1 VFLHWYWS
9 LPASNLSLSRHIL
22 TPLRNQI
29 VGQMRSILLTF
40 LAFGFAIAANAQS
53 GRIKPAKTPEPRI
66 IVGPSVLTLPAAK
79 TAPPPTP
86 TPLHSKDESDEL
98 IKVRSVLVP
107 IPVSVTDSSGR
118 SVSTLGI
125 SDFELKVDG
134 KPAEIADLARS
145 ETPIRLAMLFD
156 NSSSVLIARD
166 FERQAAQRFFKR
178 VIRPDKDK
186 AALFSV
192 ADSTQLEMAITS
204 EVGRLTAA
212 IERFPDPKGATALL
226 DGILEVSE
234 YMRSFNGRRVVVI
247 VSDGEDTYSDM
258 ATSLETVVRSLLSN
272 DCQVYVVKTKDFE
285 NYKLTGVRGGNAN
298 IRALT
303 AERRMI
309 EIAQQTGGTVYS
321 PIDENEMNAA
331 FNRISAEL
339 SQQYILSYYPEETA
353 DKGGEFRS
361 ITLSVKNRPDLT
373 VRTRK
378 GYYVPKK

>member
-1 VFLHWYWS
+1 
-9 LPASNLSLSRHIL
+9 
-22 TPLRNQI
+22 
-29 VGQMRSILLTF
+29 
-40 LAFGFAIAANAQS
+40 
-53 GRIKPAKTPEPRI
+53 
-66 IVGPSVLTLPAAK
+66 
-79 TAPPPTP
+79 
-86 TPLHSKDESDEL
+86 
-98 IKVRSVLVP
+98 
-107 IPVSVTDSSGR
+107 
-118 SVSTLGI
+118 
-125 SDFELKVDG
+125 
-134 KPAEIADLARS
+134 
-145 ETPIRLAMLFD
+145 MLFD

-178 VIRPDKDK
+178 VIRPERDK

-192 ADSTQLEMAITS
+192 ADSTQLEMPITS
-204 EVGRLTAA
+204 DVGQLSAA

-226 DGILEVSE
+226 DGILEVSD

-258 ATSLETVVRSLLSN
+258 ATSLEMVVRSLLSN

-285 NYKLTGVRGGNAN
+285 NYKLTGMRVGNAN